1 MSWKSM
7 IELKI
12 VCGMVFL
19 YNLSRS
25 CYMSE
30 KSIPDTMHFDL
41 TVGG

>member
-7 IELKI
+7 MELKI

-19 YNLSRS
+19 YNLSGL
-25 CYMSE
+25 YMSE

>member
-7 IELKI
+7 MELKI

-19 YNLSRS
+19 YNLPRF
-25 CYMSE
+25 YMSE
-30 KSIPDTMHFDL
+30 KSITSTMHFDL

>member
-7 IELKI
+7 MELKI

-19 YNLSRS
+19 YKLSRL
-25 CYMSE
+25 YMSE

>member
-7 IELKI
+7 MELKI

-19 YNLSRS
+19 YNLSRF
-25 CYMSE
+25 YMSE
-30 KSIPDTMHFDL
+30 KSIPDTMHNDL